1 MIDWRKISVRPE
13 AHLAE
18 VIVSFDLTGVKICLV
33 VNETGCLVGTVT
45 DGDIRRA
52 VLRSVPLNAT
62 AAEIMN
68 RDPVFANAGDTADRI
83 RKMTFRRPL
92 RQIPVLDD
100 ERKIVG
106 LVDMDVLH
114 ADPQTKSNWVVLM
127 AGGRGNRLRPL
138 TDKTPKPMLTLGGK
152 PVLEIIVERLATFG
166 FKKFYISVNYK
177 SSVVKDYFGDG
188 SQKGIE
194 IAYLEETTRLGT
206 AGALNLLPEIPKD
219 PLLVM
224 NADLLTS
231 IDFTSLLVYHH
242 ENADDA
248 TMCVR
253 EYEMNVPYGVVS
265 LNGTRIESI
274 DEKPIHR
281 FFVNAGI
288 YVLEPKTLAY
298 IAKGGF
304 FDMPDLFARIV
315 ADGGIANAFPIR
327 EHWIDIGRKE
337 DLDCAMLMV
346 EESNK
351 GA

>member
-1 MIDWRKISVRPE
+1 MIDWKRISIRPE

-18 VIVSFDLTGVKICLV
+18 VIASFDATGVKICLV
-33 VNETGCLVGTVT
+33 VDEGGCLVGTVT

-52 VLRSVPLNAT
+52 VLRSLPLSAT

-68 RDPVFANAGDTADRI
+68 RDPVFAHVGDTADRI
-83 RKMTFRRPL
+83 REMTFRRPL

-100 ERKIVG
+100 GRRIVG
-106 LVDMDVLH
+106 LVDMDTLH
-114 ADPQTKSNWVVLM
+114 AAPRTRPNGVVLM

-138 TDKTPKPMLTLGGK
+138 TDLTPKPMLTLGGK
-152 PVLEIIVERLATFG
+152 PVLELIIERLTTFG
-166 FKKFYISVNYK
+166 FKKFHVSVNYK

-188 SQKGIE
+188 SRKGVE

-206 AGALNLLPEIPKD
+206 AGALSLLPEVPKD

-231 IDFTSLLVYHH
+231 IDFASLLMYHH

-253 EYEMNVPYGVVS
+253 EYEMSVPYGVVN
-265 LNGTRIESI
+265 LNETRIKSI

-288 YVLEPKTLAY
+288 YVLEPKTLSY
-298 IAKGGF
+298 IPKGVF

-327 EHWIDIGRKE
+327 EHWIDIGQKE
-337 DLDCAMLMV
+337 DLARAMSMV